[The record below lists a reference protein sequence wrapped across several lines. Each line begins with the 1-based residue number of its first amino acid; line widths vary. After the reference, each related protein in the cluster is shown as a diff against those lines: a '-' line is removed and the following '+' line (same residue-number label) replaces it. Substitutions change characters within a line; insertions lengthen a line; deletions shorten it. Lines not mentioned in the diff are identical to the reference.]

1 MPSGRTPRPAT
12 RQTEPPAD
20 HGGIADPV
28 IATGGQLGGGQ
39 VAYMRPLNGSE
50 VQSLFPDAPQL
61 SAEHKLW
68 ALLSAD
74 GTPIMLAD
82 SREAVIANAYENQL
96 HMVTVH

>member
-1 MPSGRTPRPAT
+1 MNRSFDDTGDAARPAIS
-12 RQTEPPAD
+12 QKAPA
-20 HGGIADPV
+20 
-28 IATGGQLGGGQ
+28 QLGGGQ
-39 VAYMRPLNGSE
+39 VAYMKPLNGSQ
-50 VQSLFPDAPQL
+50 VQSLFPDAPPL
-61 SAEHKLW
+61 SDEHRLW

>member
-1 MPSGRTPRPAT
+1 MNRSIDDT
-12 RQTEPPAD
+12 
-20 HGGIADPV
+20 GGAKPV
-28 IATGGQLGGGQ
+28 ISQQALAQLGGGQ

>member
-1 MPSGRTPRPAT
+1 MNRTIDDA
-12 RQTEPPAD
+12 
-20 HGGIADPV
+20 GGAKPV
-28 IATGGQLGGGQ
+28 ISQQALAQLGGGQ

-61 SAEHKLW
+61 SPEHKLW

>member
-1 MPSGRTPRPAT
+1 MNRSFDDTGDAT
-12 RQTEPPAD
+12 R
-20 HGGIADPV
+20 PV
-28 IATGGQLGGGQ
+28 ISQKALAQLGGGQ
-39 VAYMRPLNGSE
+39 VAYMKPLNGSE

-61 SAEHKLW
+61 SDEHRLW